1 MVMLNHPR
9 LDGVERDIPS
19 GDVRS
24 WERAGWVRVE
34 PVKTKRGTK
43 TSSK

>member
-1 MVMLNHPR
+1 MVMLKHPR

-24 WERAGWVRVE
+24 WERAGWVSVE
-34 PVKTKRGTK
+34 PLKAKRDTK

>member
-1 MVMLNHPR
+1 MVMVKHPR
-9 LDGVERDIPS
+9 LDGVKRDIPS

-34 PVKTKRGTK
+34 PVKTKRDTK